1 MTKSTEIQ
9 IFNDVNIKELVQNM
23 NQELLEIRRDL
34 HKYPELSGKELRT
47 GKKICEYLDAWDIEY
62 EYGIAETGIVG
73 LIRGGL
79 GDGKTVAIRADI
91 DALPIHEEGEIDFCS
106 TNKGVMHACGHDAH
120 TTILLGLAKAMKSMQ
135 SQFAGNVKLLFQ
147 PAEEAIGGADRMIKE
162 GCLENP
168 KVDYAIGL
176 HVMPNVP
183 TGKVELKY
191 GKLNGNSG
199 SVKIEVRGE
208 SGHAAYPDKSIDAIV
223 MASSIVSNLQTLVS
237 RNVSPLNSVVLTFGK
252 ITGGEK
258 ANIITDRVYLE
269 GTLRALDTESRTKA
283 KSEIERIVSN
293 TAKAFGGDAI
303 TTFKDGYV
311 ALINDDAVVDVMK
324 EVAINTVGE
333 NNILYKE
340 FPSMGGEDFSYF
352 TEKVPSAFY
361 HLGCMNEMKGMTFP
375 LHSKHFMLDEDC
387 LAIGVEMQVNAV
399 LSLLKSK

>member
-1 MTKSTEIQ
+1 M
-9 IFNDVNIKELVQNM
+9 NIKDRVAKLNDELIQ
-23 NQELLEIRRDL
+23 IRRDF
-34 HKYPELSGKELRT
+34 HKNPELSGREHRT
-47 GKKICEYLDAWDIEY
+47 GQKICEYLKAWDIEY
-62 EYGIAETGIVG
+62 EYGIADTGIVG
-73 LIRGGL
+73 LIRGGK

-91 DALPIHEEGEIDFCS
+91 DALPIHEEGVYDFCS
-106 TNKGVMHACGHDAH
+106 ANAGVMHACGHDAH
-120 TTILLGLAKAMKSMQ
+120 ITILLGLSKIIKDMQ
-135 SQFAGNVKLLFQ
+135 SEIKGNVKLLFQ
-147 PAEEAIGGADRMIKE
+147 PAEEAIGGANRMIKE

-183 TGKVELKY
+183 VGKVELKY

-199 SVKIEVRGE
+199 SVNIEIIGE
-208 SGHAAYPDKSIDAIV
+208 SGHAAYPDKSVDAIV
-223 MASSIVSNLQTLVS
+223 MAASVVSNLQTLVS

-252 ITGGEK
+252 IQGGKK

-269 GTLRALDTESRTKA
+269 GTLRALDTETRTRVKG
-283 KSEIERIVSN
+283 EIERIAKH
-293 TAKAFGGDAI
+293 TAQALGGDAI

-311 ALINDDAVVDVMK
+311 ALINDEAVVDTIK
-324 EVAINTVGE
+324 DVAGLTLGLE
-333 NNILYKE
+333 NIVHKE

-361 HLGCMNEMKGMTFP
+361 HLGCMNEAKGMNFP

-399 LSLLKSK
+399 LKILEK